1 MQRAMV
7 LSHLALLCKKI
18 LKTNIRTPFRLF
30 GGDFLVPSL
39 LCGLI
44 VWAMLRTGLDQ
55 RTGVM
60 PQRKYDRPELFRFET
75 KEGMRFRSNEALN
88 WKCVST
94 DTPSCTAIEEQMKQF
109 CAPSG
114 YGCFPTEM
122 VFKNGKYINVGVFDG
137 LAFHGNFTTS
147 DILAAEPQMTL
158 SSEEFE
164 LQRPLPYD
172 GDAMGH
178 FFGAVLHENVKTIT
192 SRFRLEKLQRLNHSE
207 ELYMRYMR
215 PVTYETSSH
224 SVLFSTS
231 NSNARLV
238 VYCILVILPMFGC
251 GNLVSTIADERKSR
265 IKEYLLTM
273 GISGGS
279 YHLHLAFAAFF
290 KNVFF
295 CIGAAIILFAPNIQ
309 FIFLFNLMYCI
320 YLLSCINFSMLLT
333 SFIHN
338 PKLLGDIFF
347 MVVPMAFMM
356 PIMLVISRSQVA
368 LAFLS
373 TINPGYAFFHS
384 QDALRECS
392 VKGGHLVW
400 FADFPFVLPLGICLL
415 LQCINAA
422 IFISLSILVD
432 HLIRTEFDL
441 MTLIAK
447 YKKGAWRSD
456 SFECLI
462 NVNDHHHQVDTDDEG
477 SCDLFLHES
486 VHDHE
491 KDVAIEIKDLH
502 KTYPNGVRALIGT
515 TVDIYQGQ
523 ITVILGQNGA
533 GKSTLFDVIAKA
545 TKTTSGV
552 CNVNFPKGSFERI
565 SLCPQYS
572 PAFPKLTVV
581 EHLQFFAQLGGE
593 KEWEKKAKEFMKQ
606 LKLDEFAQTYAGTL
620 SGGNKRKLCIAI
632 ALIGKSEVILM
643 DEPTAGVDTETRAV
657 IKKFLD
663 KKRGKKTIVITTH
676 YTDEA
681 DDLADRVIIM
691 AKGQVACSG
700 STSFLTKEL
709 SAGYDVTCVVK
720 NKDLLSASAD
730 RVLNLAKIFAPAEL
744 KSMHGQEFCITVSD
758 KDKERYSAFVREL
771 EMSKEKMDVID
782 CGYSASRLDA
792 AFVKAAEKT
801 GSMVRKETIENS
813 TGAFIEERK
822 NKASK
827 WLRMWNSLKALVMKR
842 VAYELRNKFYQIST
856 ALGIL
861 VLIYAAKHG
870 TDRLKPSEELNLLKL
885 RECARIG
892 FVDVPEIAE
901 AFRRMI
907 RETGDCI
914 VIDEIDNI
922 TTWQREN
929 YLVRPPIIGA
939 VERKGADY
947 TMVVATNRRLYEP
960 LFAHLMYKAIT
971 NGTFDLVL
979 HYQRVPNVVVNE
991 EMTDI
996 TAKFVLYFTLLC
1008 LICRFI
1014 RAYVIEH
1021 SSGYAHLQLLTG
1033 TSIGLIWFAH
1043 FLVDIAIFAIYYAFL
1058 IAATLY
1064 FDYSPGTLTEN
1075 IGQNFLCFLIL
1086 LLQLGIFHRVFS
1098 SKNTANSVSPLVMTL
1113 KVGVLLALY
1122 MFLQS
1127 TPPRFS
1133 LEQSFPL
1140 FLDPIVAVLV
1150 YQIEKIPVAKES
1162 PGIIFVLFV
1171 QFTLFLSIFIAL
1183 EYRPLSIGFERA
1195 VSTKRN
1201 RRSTNRP
1208 AADDVE
1214 AAAENAEDVEMELLG
1229 RRPKPHGI
1237 AIPKKDDDGVDAV
1250 PEGVRSADLVLKA
1263 SHPLLKAHE
1272 VLRKPTAWP
1281 VKNITKIYNGNVR
1294 AVKGVTLVVQ
1304 KNECFGLLGHN
1315 GAGKTSVFDMIAG
1328 VRLPTSGTAYC
1339 SGVDCTKPACIGY
1352 CPQEDALMGQL
1363 TGYQNLYLLASL
1375 YGYANPER
1383 MARILITCVGMEK
1396 HCDII
1401 YKTLSGGQKRKF
1413 SVCAAMLATEL
1424 IVLDE
1429 PTSGIDPMV
1438 RNDIWNVLRSI
1449 RDQTDTVIL
1458 LTSHS
1463 MAEVEA
1469 LCSRIGLMKQ
1479 GLIVQH
1485 GSPQELVSKY
1495 GDYNKFEFKL
1505 PSSHFANELSSLV
1518 FKRLPTSEF
1527 VKATMGR
1534 YSYKIKR
1541 RISDSRDYW
1550 NVFENVYAIAK
1561 EMEEI
1566 TDMEIDFTVVQCNL
1580 EDMFLGLNGEKEE
1593 KAANDA
1599 MEENDN

>member
-1 MQRAMV
+1 MGAEPIWIRWLERKEAARAMV

-18 LKTNIRTPFRLF
+18 LKTNLRTPLRLC

-44 VWAMLRTGLDQ
+44 VWAMMRAGVDQ
-55 RTGVM
+55 LTGVM

-75 KEGMRFRSNEALN
+75 KEGMRFRSNAALN

-94 DTPSCTAIEEQMKQF
+94 DTPSCTAIEEQMKNF

-147 DILAAEPQMTL
+147 DLLAAEPHMTL

-178 FFGAVLHENVKTIT
+178 FFGAVLHENVK
-192 SRFRLEKLQRLNHSE
+192 RLNHSE

-215 PVTYETSSH
+215 PVTHETSSH

-231 NSNARLV
+231 NSNVRLV
-238 VYCILVILPMFGC
+238 VYCILVLLPMFGC

-265 IKEYLLTM
+265 IKDFLMTM

-279 YHLHLAFAAFF
+279 YHLHLAFAAFV
-290 KNVFF
+290 KNAAF
-295 CIGAAIILFAPNIQ
+295 CTGAAIILFAPNIQ
-309 FIFLFNLMYCI
+309 FICLFTLMYCI

-338 PKLLGDIFF
+338 PKMLGDIFF
-347 MVVPMAFMM
+347 MVVPLAFMM
-356 PIMLVISRSQVA
+356 PIMIVISRSQVA

-384 QDALRECS
+384 QDTLRECS

-415 LQCINAA
+415 LQCINAVL
-422 IFISLSILVD
+422 FISLSILVD

-441 MTLIAK
+441 MKLIDK
-447 YKKGAWRSD
+447 YKKV
-456 SFECLI
+456 E
-462 NVNDHHHQVDTDDEG
+462 TDDDG
-477 SCDLFLHES
+477 NCDLFLHEA
-486 VHDHE
+486 VDAHE

-502 KTYPNGVRALIGT
+502 KTYPNGVRALRGT
-515 TVDIYQGQ
+515 TLDIYQGQ

-545 TKTTSGV
+545 TKATSGV
-552 CNVNFPKGSFERI
+552 CNVNFPQGSFERI

-593 KEWEKKAKEFMKQ
+593 KEWEKKAKEFMKL
-606 LKLDEFAQTYAGTL
+606 LKLNEFAQTYAGTL

-700 STSFLTKEL
+700 STTFLTKEL
-709 SAGYDVTCVVK
+709 SAGYDVKCVVK
-720 NKDLLSASAD
+720 NKDALSATAD
-730 RVLNLAKIFAPAEL
+730 RVLNLAKTFVPAEL
-744 KSMHGQEFCITVSD
+744 KSMHGQEFCITVTD
-758 KDKERYSAFVREL
+758 TNKERYSAFVREL
-771 EMSKEKMDVID
+771 ERNKEKMEVID
-782 CGYSASRLDA
+782 SVYSSSRLDT
-792 AFVKAAEKT
+792 AFLTAAEKT
-801 GSMVRKETIENS
+801 GSMVGRETIENS

-827 WLRMWNSLKALVMKR
+827 WMRTWNSLKALVMKR

-870 TDRLKPSEELNLLKL
+870 SDRLKPSEELNLLKL
-885 RECARIG
+885 HECARIG
-892 FVDVPEIAE
+892 FVDVPEIAQ

-929 YLVRPPIIGA
+929 YLVRPPILGA
-939 VERKGADY
+939 VERKGLDY

-960 LFAHLMYKAIT
+960 LFVHRMYKAIT

-1008 LICRFI
+1008 LTCRFI

-1033 TSIGLIWFAH
+1033 TSIGLIWFSH
-1043 FLVDIAIFAIYYAFL
+1043 FFVDIAIFAIYYAFL

-1064 FDYSPGTLTEN
+1064 FDYSPGTLTQN
-1075 IGQNFLCFLIL
+1075 IFPSFLCFLIL

-1098 SKNTANSVSPLVMTL
+1098 SKNTANSVTPLVMTL
-1113 KVGVLLALY
+1113 KVGVLFALY
-1122 MFLQS
+1122 MFLK
-1127 TPPRFS
+1127 TDPPRFS

-1140 FLDPIVAVLV
+1140 FLDPFVAVLV
-1150 YQIEKIPVAKES
+1150 YQIEKISVAEES

-1171 QFTLFLSIFIAL
+1171 QFVLFLSIFIAL

-1195 VSTKRN
+1195 VCTKKN
-1201 RRSTNRP
+1201 KKNRP
-1208 AADDVE
+1208 TIDDVE
-1214 AAAENAEDVEMELLG
+1214 TAAENAEDVKMELLG
-1229 RRPKPHGI
+1229 RRPMPHGI
-1237 AIPKKDDDGVDAV
+1237 AMPKTDDDGVDAV
-1250 PEGVRSADLVLKA
+1250 PEGVRSADV
-1263 SHPLLKAHE
+1263 
-1272 VLRKPTAWP
+1272 T
-1281 VKNITKIYNGNVR
+1281 NITKIYNGNVR
-1294 AVKGVTLVVQ
+1294 AVKGVTVVVQ

-1315 GAGKTSVFDMIAG
+1315 GAGKTSAFDMIAG

-1339 SGVDCTKPACIGY
+1339 SGVDCTKPA
-1352 CPQEDALMGQL
+1352 
-1363 TGYQNLYLLASL
+1363 
-1375 YGYANPER
+1375 
-1383 MARILITCVGMEK
+1383 
-1396 HCDII
+1396 
-1401 YKTLSGGQKRKF
+1401 
-1413 SVCAAMLATEL
+1413 
-1424 IVLDE
+1424 
-1429 PTSGIDPMV
+1429 V

-1449 RDQTDTVIL
+1449 RDQTETAIL

-1469 LCSRIGLMKQ
+1469 LCSRIGVMKQ

-1495 GDYNKFEFKL
+1495 GDYNKFEFKI

-1518 FKRLPTSEF
+1518 FKRFPTADF

-1541 RISDSRDYW
+1541 RISDSQDYW
-1550 NVFENVYAIAK
+1550 NVFENAYAIAK

-1566 TDMEIDFTVVQCNL
+1566 TDMEVDFTVVQCNL
-1580 EDMFLGLNGEKEE
+1580 EDMFLSLNGEKEE
-1593 KAANDA
+1593 KQKANDA
-1599 MEENDN
+1599 TEESDN